1 MTTHL
6 VHTRSDLPAAFGSL
20 TSLLRRRS
28 LILALALAL
37 VSGAGSLLTGPPAY
51 AQQYGTATVNI
62 NTADAAALAA
72 GLTGVGLSRAE
83 EIVRYRETFGPFSS
97 VEELA
102 EVKGIGTATVEKN
115 RAVIVLD

>member
-1 MTTHL
+1 MTTHIIRKTHAL
-6 VHTRSDLPAAFGSL
+6 SASL
-20 TSLLRRRS
+20 GRMTSTLRRRS
-28 LILALALAL
+28 LILAMLAVL
-37 VSGAGSLLTGPPAY
+37 VTGVGMLLPGPPAY
-51 AQQYGTATVNI
+51 AQQQSTATVNI

-102 EVKGIGTATVEKN
+102 EVKGIGNATLEKN